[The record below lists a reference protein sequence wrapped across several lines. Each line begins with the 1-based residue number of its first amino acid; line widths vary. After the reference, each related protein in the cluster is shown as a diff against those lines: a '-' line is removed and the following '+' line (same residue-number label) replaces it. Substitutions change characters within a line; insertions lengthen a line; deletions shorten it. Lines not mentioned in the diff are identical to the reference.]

1 MPANEAR
8 LYFVVTVK
16 GDLGPFSKGELR
28 EQLRAQSILG
38 HDRVR
43 NAFGRPLGTVGEVL
57 GASSQMMQQPAH
69 PPSRRSGASPA
80 ATARKPAPLAI
91 VAVAVGVLVILL
103 LLWAM
108 SGGAPAQLPPA
119 QPQTQP
125 QTQPTTT
132 SAPQTQRPATPAPA
146 PATNTATAT
155 PATPIAPQPAP
166 TPPPASTGQDGV
178 PAGFAYLDLGDAR
191 PKGSVA
197 ANAAGLIVLNGG
209 GADIWGERDECAFLH
224 RRLDGDAVLTVQLR
238 SMDNTDGWDKAGLM
252 LRASTDPASAHV
264 SIIAIHSGLVQLLTR
279 QGIGRSTGATH
290 LQLDGFPI
298 WLRLQRQGGDITG
311 YVSRNGSEWRL
322 LGTSSIDGLPASAT
336 AGLAVTS
343 HNRSITNRALFSDL
357 AIEPAPR

>member
-80 ATARKPAPLAI
+80 ATARRPAPLAI
-91 VAVAVGVLVILL
+91 VAVAIGMLVILL

-108 SGGAPAQLPPA
+108 SGGAPAPLPPA
-119 QPQTQP
+119 PTQTQ
-125 QTQPTTT
+125 QPATP
-132 SAPQTQRPATPAPA
+132 APQSQRPATPVPV
-146 PATNTATAT
+146 PATAT
-155 PATPIAPQPAP
+155 PATPVAP
-166 TPPPASTGQDGV
+166 TPTPATPAQDGI
-178 PAGFAYLDLGDAR
+178 PSGFAYLDLGDAR

-238 SMDNTDGWDKAGLM
+238 SMADTDGWDKAGLM

-279 QGIGRSTGATH
+279 QGIGHSTGATH

-298 WLRLQRQGGDITG
+298 WLRLERRAGDVTG
-311 YVSRNGSEWRL
+311 YVSRDGTAWRL
-322 LGTSSIDGLPASAT
+322 VGTSTIDGLPASAT
-336 AGLAVTS
+336 AGLAVSS
-343 HNRSITNRALFSDL
+343 HNRSTTNRALFSDL